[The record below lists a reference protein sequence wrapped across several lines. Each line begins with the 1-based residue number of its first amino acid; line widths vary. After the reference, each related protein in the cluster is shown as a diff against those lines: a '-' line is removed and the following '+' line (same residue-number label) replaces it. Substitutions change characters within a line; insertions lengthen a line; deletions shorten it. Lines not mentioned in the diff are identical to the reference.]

1 MILHV
6 LNICLSSALIAL
18 PLQSFTSLTLSSSP
32 SLPPHASPSLQC
44 YMLYIQCLAFTS
56 HGAFIPA
63 NVTCHTLH
71 LSPVHLLELSE
82 HVAPTFIATWRWI
95 SSVLG
100 GCWVVY
106 HIYHKLQGTLCH
118 MHHLRRKTCSIFS
131 GRESYCRENQQLVR
145 SAGMKTLLPRL
156 DFIGKWW
163 EEAVR
168 IINKRIKLI
177 IFAGSNLF
185 LSSSFLRCCVLREAS
200 CYSSSWTRVS
210 AACCVTFNTL

>member
-1 MILHV
+1 MSV
-6 LNICLSSALIAL
+6 LSSYSAPSPI
-18 PLQSFTSLTLSSSP
+18 FHLSNTFIV
-32 SLPPHASPSLQC
+32 SLPPSLHMRHPLCSVIC
-44 YMLYIQCLAFTS
+44 YIYSVWPLPHMELLFQLTW
-56 HGAFIPA
+56 P
-63 NVTCHTLH
+63 VTLH

>member
-1 MILHV
+1 MSV
-6 LNICLSSALIAL
+6 LSSYSAPSPI
-18 PLQSFTSLTLSSSP
+18 FHLSNTFIV
-32 SLPPHASPSLQC
+32 SLPPSLHMRHPLCSVIC
-44 YMLYIQCLAFTS
+44 YIYSVWPLPHMELLFQLTW
-56 HGAFIPA
+56 P
-63 NVTCHTLH
+63 VTLH

-131 GRESYCRENQQLVR
+131 GRESYCREKQQLVR

>member
-1 MILHV
+1 MSV
-6 LNICLSSALIAL
+6 LSSYSAPSPI
-18 PLQSFTSLTLSSSP
+18 FHLSNTFIV
-32 SLPPHASPSLQC
+32 SLPPSLHMRHPLCSVIC
-44 YMLYIQCLAFTS
+44 YIYSVWPLPHMELLFQLTW
-56 HGAFIPA
+56 P
-63 NVTCHTLH
+63 VTLH

-95 SSVLG
+95 SSVLS
-100 GCWVVY
+100 GCWAVY

-185 LSSSFLRCCVLREAS
+185 LSSSFLHCCVLREAS

>member
-1 MILHV
+1 MFPPSLTFTVSWGLGCDPARPEHMSV
-6 LNICLSSALIAL
+6 LSSYSAPSPIFHLSNTFIVSL
-18 PLQSFTSLTLSSSP
+18 PP

-100 GCWVVY
+100 GCWAVY

-145 SAGMKTLLPRL
+145 SAGVK
-156 DFIGKWW
+156 
-163 EEAVR
+163 
-168 IINKRIKLI
+168 N
-177 IFAGSNLF
+177 FA
-185 LSSSFLRCCVLREAS
+185 
-200 CYSSSWTRVS
+200 T
-210 AACCVTFNTL
+210 

>member
-1 MILHV
+1 MSV
-6 LNICLSSALIAL
+6 LSSYSAPSPI
-18 PLQSFTSLTLSSSP
+18 FHLSNTFIV
-32 SLPPHASPSLQC
+32 SLPPSLHMRHPLCSVIC
-44 YMLYIQCLAFTS
+44 YIYSVWPLPHMELLFQLTW
-56 HGAFIPA
+56 P
-63 NVTCHTLH
+63 VTLH

-168 IINKRIKLI
+168 IINKRIKII

-210 AACCVTFNTL
+210 AACSVTFNTL

>member
-1 MILHV
+1 MSV
-6 LNICLSSALIAL
+6 LSSYSAPSPI
-18 PLQSFTSLTLSSSP
+18 FHLSNTFIV
-32 SLPPHASPSLQC
+32 SLPPSLHMHHPLCSVIC
-44 YMLYIQCLAFTS
+44 YIYSVWPLPHMELLFQLTW
-56 HGAFIPA
+56 P
-63 NVTCHTLH
+63 VTLH

-82 HVAPTFIATWRWI
+82 HVAPTFIATRRWI

-185 LSSSFLRCCVLREAS
+185 LSSSFLHCCVLREAS

>member
-1 MILHV
+1 MSV
-6 LNICLSSALIAL
+6 LSSYSAPSPI
-18 PLQSFTSLTLSSSP
+18 FHLSNTFIV
-32 SLPPHASPSLQC
+32 SLPPSLHMRHPLCSVIYSVWPLPHMELLFQ
-44 YMLYIQCLAFTS
+44 LTW
-56 HGAFIPA
+56 P
-63 NVTCHTLH
+63 VTLH

-100 GCWVVY
+100 GCWAVY

-200 CYSSSWTRVS
+200 CYRSSWTRVS

>member
-1 MILHV
+1 MSV
-6 LNICLSSALIAL
+6 LSSYSAPSPI
-18 PLQSFTSLTLSSSP
+18 FHLSNTFIV
-32 SLPPHASPSLQC
+32 SLPPSLHMRHPLCSVIC
-44 YMLYIQCLAFTS
+44 YIYSVWPLPHMELLFQLTW
-56 HGAFIPA
+56 P
-63 NVTCHTLH
+63 VTLH

-200 CYSSSWTRVS
+200 CYRSSWTRVS

>member
-1 MILHV
+1 MSV
-6 LNICLSSALIAL
+6 LSSYSAPSPI
-18 PLQSFTSLTLSSSP
+18 FHLSNTFIV
-32 SLPPHASPSLQC
+32 SLPPSLHMRHPLCSVIC
-44 YMLYIQCLAFTS
+44 YIYSVWPLPHMELLFQLTW
-56 HGAFIPA
+56 P
-63 NVTCHTLH
+63 VTLH

-168 IINKRIKLI
+168 IINKRIKII

>member
-1 MILHV
+1 MSV
-6 LNICLSSALIAL
+6 LSSYSAPSPI
-18 PLQSFTSLTLSSSP
+18 FHLSNTFIV
-32 SLPPHASPSLQC
+32 SLPPSLHMRHPLCSVIYSVWPLPHMELLFQ
-44 YMLYIQCLAFTS
+44 LTW
-56 HGAFIPA
+56 P
-63 NVTCHTLH
+63 VTLH

-100 GCWVVY
+100 GCWAVY

-200 CYSSSWTRVS
+200 CYRSSWTRVS
-210 AACCVTFNTL
+210 AACSVTFNTL